1 MNVSQFLTRCF
12 ESRFG
17 KNRFGKGTAS
27 AVPSGAAIDAALAAE
42 GITPER
48 ILASRSGQSIV
59 KFSLAC
65 LALVCSLAVGM
76 FAQNGSMS
84 PYQDEGDGVSAG
96 GQWMQFQSTDKMSGA
111 KKVRFELLANNYF
124 KEDPDYKPR
133 VELFCSNG
141 KLTLSDFNPGVRLPP
156 PNRPGFWG
164 QPQLE
169 VEVRV
174 DDVHYY
180 KGWNWVRDHFLSMDK
195 GTARGLINA
204 QVFNVALPTRSG
216 REIAEFSP
224 AGLNLDMVRQACDI
238 TPKKP
243 SKD

>member
-1 MNVSQFLTRCF
+1 VNQSHLR
-12 ESRFG
+12 
-17 KNRFGKGTAS
+17 K
-27 AVPSGAAIDAALAAE
+27 
-42 GITPER
+42 
-48 ILASRSGQSIV
+48 SIV
-59 KFSLAC
+59 KFSLAS
-65 LALVCSLAVGM
+65 LALVCTAA
-76 FAQNGSMS
+76 FAQQGSMS
-84 PYQDEGDGVSAG
+84 PYQDEGDGANAG
-96 GQWMQFQSTDKMSGA
+96 GKWMEFQSVDKMSGA
-111 KKVRFELLANNYF
+111 KKVRFELLAENYF

-195 GTARGLINA
+195 GTTRGLINS
-204 QVFNVALPTRSG
+204 QVFNVALPTGNG
-216 REIAEFSP
+216 REIAEFAP